1 MKVDL
6 IRVFRRSSLRQR
18 FLVAPLLGLVV
29 SSLLAVT
36 FIYESQRQNA
46 LLSRV
51 AQRDLVAF
59 NRYAELFV
67 NLSEQHS
74 ALDDLLHNAAKFD
87 EASLYDQAK
96 RHLHAVLQAVEDL
109 ERALPPASEKLAP
122 EFVALRNELS
132 ASAQA
137 YRKGISAAVGLT
149 TVNVALAPD
158 QLALANERITA
169 MNRAFVRL
177 LNSERRGISAEIDA
191 RIHQSEIGSS
201 TIAVVGVSVVALLL
215 VLSQVLARALSRSI
229 ETQID
234 LLTELGTQA
243 GASGTSEG
251 SHEVERMTQAI
262 AAFRQLLLDL
272 RHSRDELELRVT
284 ERTQALQQANGELRV
299 EVDLRKEAEGH
310 LRVYAKVI
318 SSTDDLVVI
327 TDPDGKVVEINPAYQ
342 RATGRLREEVIGK
355 NLHEPGRD
363 SSERERY
370 GTLWR
375 DLKAAGSWSGEIME
389 RRHDGES
396 FPCWAMCNAVR
407 DEHGEPGYYVCVIRD
422 ITVLKQ
428 NEQQLEQ
435 LAFHDALTGLPNR
448 ALFHDRLRLALAD
461 AERKKNILAVLYL
474 DLDRFKYVNDMFGH
488 AAGDSLLIGISQR
501 FTRCLRAADTL
512 ARIGGDEFVVLL
524 PDLVAETDA
533 VRIAERM
540 IDAAARVFRLGDQ
553 SVQVGASI
561 GTSFFPKDGRDADS
575 IRENA
580 DFAMYEAKQAGRGQC
595 RLYSPE
601 MRARGYLARQAVV
614 TD

>member
-1 MKVDL
+1 MKADL
-6 IRVFRRSSLRQR
+6 IRVFRRFSLRQR
-18 FLVAPLLGLVV
+18 FLVAPLLGLLV

-36 FIYESQRQNA
+36 FIHESQRQNA

-51 AQRDLVAF
+51 AQRDLAAF
-59 NRYAELFV
+59 NHYAELFV
-67 NLSEQHS
+67 NLTEQHS
-74 ALDDLLHNAAKFD
+74 ALDNLLHSAAKFD
-87 EASLYDQAK
+87 EANLYDQAK
-96 RHLHAVLQAVEDL
+96 RHLHATMQAVEDL

-137 YRKGISAAVGLT
+137 YRKGISAAVELT

-158 QLALANERITA
+158 QLALANERFTA

-177 LNSERRGISAEIDA
+177 LDMERRGISAEIDA

-201 TIAVVGVSVVALLL
+201 TIAVVSVSVVALLL
-215 VLSQVLARALSRSI
+215 YLSQVLARALSRSI

-243 GASGTSEG
+243 GASVASDG
-251 SHEVERMTQAI
+251 SHEVERMAQAI
-262 AAFRQLLLDL
+262 AAFRKLLEDL
-272 RHSRDELELRVT
+272 RHSRDELELRVL
-284 ERTQALQQANGELRV
+284 ERTRALQQANGELRF
-299 EVDLRKEAEGH
+299 EVDLRKEAEGR
-310 LRVYAKVI
+310 LRVYAEVI
-318 SSTDDLVVI
+318 SSTDDSVII
-327 TDPDGKVVEINPAYQ
+327 TDPDGRVVEINPAYQ
-342 RATGRLREEVIGK
+342 RATGRSREEVIGK

-363 SSERERY
+363 SNAREHY

-389 RRHDGES
+389 RRYDGES
-396 FPCWAMCNAVR
+396 FPCWALCNVVR

-422 ITVLKQ
+422 ITALKQ
-428 NEQQLEQ
+428 NRQQLEQ

-448 ALFHDRLRLALAD
+448 SLFNDRLKLALAD
-461 AERKKNILAVLYL
+461 AERQKSILAVLYL

-488 AAGDSLLIGISQR
+488 AAGDSLLIEISQR
-501 FTRCLRAADTL
+501 FIRCLRASDTL
-512 ARIGGDEFVVLL
+512 ARIGGDEFVGLL
-524 PDLVAETDA
+524 PDLGAETDA
-533 VRIAERM
+533 VQIAERM
-540 IDAAARVFRLGDQ
+540 IDAAAKVFRLSDQ

-561 GTSFFPKDGRDADS
+561 GISFFPKDGGDAES

-580 DFAMYEAKQAGRGQC
+580 DFAMYEAKQTGRGQY

-601 MRARGYLARQAVV
+601 MRAGGYLARQAVAA
-614 TD
+614 D